1 MRRDENASPRCVFFA
16 IHIYYMGCR
25 RWAYNPCGQSGNVD
39 NVKPTL
45 NRILPQKRNVQ
56 IFRNVQFWCQKS
68 AKKSLWKICRIGK
81 SAYLCIR
88 FRKLN
93 TTDRE
98 QRSEKFESKIFQKF
112 FAKNLEV
119 QKKSLPLQSA
129 LKDKWRGRR
138 LRSNTNN
145 MFFEVLKQLN
155 TFKNIQGF

>member
-1 MRRDENASPRCVFFA
+1 MRYPEKASPRCVFFA

-25 RWAYNPCGQSGNVD
+25 LRAQSPCGWNGAVG

-98 QRSEKFESKIFQKF
+98 QRSEKFELKFFQKF

-129 LKDKWRGRR
+129 LKDKRRGRR
-138 LRSNTNN
+138 IRSTRTICS
-145 MFFEVLKQLN
+145 LKYWSS
-155 TFKNIQGF
+155 

>member
-1 MRRDENASPRCVFFA
+1 MRHPEKASPRSVFFA

-25 RWAYNPCGQSGNVD
+25 LRAQSPCGQSGAVG

-98 QRSEKFESKIFQKF
+98 QRSEKFELKFFQKF
-112 FAKNLEV
+112 FCEKFGSS
-119 QKKSLPLQSA
+119 KKVLTFA
-129 LKDKWRGRR
+129 VR
-138 LRSNTNN
+138 
-145 MFFEVLKQLN
+145 FER
-155 TFKNIQGF
+155 